1 MIKAVLSHGLA
12 QVIPALMY
20 DTDPSNAPDRAWLRR
35 ASSFPNLEK
44 MRPIHLFTPPLLLHR
59 PLSLPLGII
68 TQAVFNARLND

>member
-1 MIKAVLSHGLA
+1 MRTNNNMIKAVLSHGLA
-12 QVIPALMY
+12 QVI
-20 DTDPSNAPDRAWLRR
+20 DPSNAPDRAWLRR